1 MQPADSVYLDLEGTV
16 LTAEKRTG
24 AIVGTSAAS
33 TRLELDRLEAGPRL
47 FGSSDP
53 LRIAQSLPGVSTNSE
68 IDGGIHILG
77 CESQHNIVRIGAAPI
92 YGSNHLFGL
101 FSPFI
106 PSHFST
112 MEISTEAPLRNRL
125 GGEVFLDTPDTV
137 RTGRPWLS
145 ADAGLFFSQ
154 GTVDMPLTRRSSLR
168 LSGRASYLNA
178 LYGNYLKIGGE
189 DLSYGFGDVN
199 LTWTFRKDK
208 YRIRKT
214 DVYFGSDKAAIDAQ
228 GYGIP
233 LSFGWRNMAISQRF
247 INTRWGEQAL
257 YFSNYS
263 SLIDAGDTSGF
274 GKVTH
279 AMYTLGYRGHLNVH
293 KSDNNLAW
301 IGFEG
306 MIHRYGSDFINS
318 DTSLDAVLFQSWT
331 HRWGDFTLDIKVLES
346 VFSYI
351 TYDKQYDVSPVLGLS
366 YDCHRFGRVALSAG
380 RKTQNVGRTGV
391 SEIGFPTEQFLC
403 SIRDFPLQHSE
414 FVTLNYNTSFS
425 EGRYSLSAQAYWKK
439 LEGQLVFNGTLTDY
453 FGSFSVMTPEFISV
467 RDGVNYGLTLLL
479 TRNSGHLTGWAA
491 YSFGRA
497 LMSGNIP
504 SSHERIHELDLVLN
518 YEGGKWDC
526 GANFVLAGGTPFTA
540 PENFFIISGLP
551 VANYGEV
558 NSSRLPAYS
567 RLDLSFNWY
576 FLRDAGRT
584 FGANVS
590 VYNALCCNNVL
601 SYRLDVVNDELAYVP
616 VSFALKF
623 MPSVSLFYRF
633 K

>member
-1 MQPADSVYLDLEGTV
+1 MYLDLEGTV

-24 AIVGTSAAS
+24 AIVGASAA
-33 TRLELDRLEAGPRL
+33 TTKLELDRLEALPRL

-92 YGSNHLFGL
+92 YGSNHLFGI

-137 RTGRPWLS
+137 RTGRPLLS

-154 GTVDMPLTRRSSLR
+154 GTVDVPLTQRSCLR
-168 LSGRASYLNA
+168 LSGRVSYLDA
-178 LYGNYLKIGGE
+178 LYGNFLKIGRD
-189 DLSYGFGDVN
+189 DLRYGFGDVN
-199 LTWTFRKDK
+199 LTWTFRKSK
-208 YRIRKT
+208 NRLRKT
-214 DVYFGSDKAAIDAQ
+214 DVYYGSDKAAIDAQ
-228 GYGIP
+228 SYNVP
-233 LSFGWRNMAISQRF
+233 LSFGWSNLAISQRF

-263 SLIDAGDTSGF
+263 SLIDPGNSGVF
-274 GKVTH
+274 GKVNH

-293 KSDNNLAW
+293 KSENDLAL

-306 MIHRYGSDFINS
+306 MLHRFGRDLINS
-318 DTSLDAVLFQSWT
+318 DSSLEASLFQSWT
-331 HRWGDFTLDIKVLES
+331 HRWGDFTLDIKVSES
-346 VFSYI
+346 VLSTI
-351 TYDKQYDVSPVLGLS
+351 VYDKEYDVSPVLGLS
-366 YDCHRFGRVALSAG
+366 YDFHRFGRVSLSAG
-380 RKTQNVGRTGV
+380 RKAQNVGRTGV
-391 SEIGFPTEQFLC
+391 SEIGFPTEQFVC
-403 SIRDFPLQHSE
+403 SVWDFPVQHSE
-414 FVTLNYNTSFS
+414 FVTVNYSTGFCD
-425 EGRYSLSAQAYWKK
+425 GRYSLSAQTYWKK

-453 FGSFSVMTPEFISV
+453 FDAFSVMTPEYISV
-467 RDGVNYGLTLLL
+467 RDGMNYGLTMLLS
-479 TRNSGHLTGWAA
+479 RNSGHLTGWAA

-518 YEGGKWDC
+518 YDGGRWDC

-590 VYNALCCNNVL
+590 VYNALCYNNVL
-601 SYRLDVVNDELAYVP
+601 SYRLDIVNDELVYYP
-616 VSFALKF
+616 VSFAMKF